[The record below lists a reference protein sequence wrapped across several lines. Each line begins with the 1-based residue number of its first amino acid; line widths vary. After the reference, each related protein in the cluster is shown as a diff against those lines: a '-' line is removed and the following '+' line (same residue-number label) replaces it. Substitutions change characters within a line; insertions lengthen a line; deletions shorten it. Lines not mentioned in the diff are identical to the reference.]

1 MKKPELLAPAG
12 NLEKLK
18 WAVAYGADLTSEN
31 LSYLIGFLIGLN
43 IFIGVFNLVPLLPL
57 DGGHVAVASYE
68 RVREIGRKT
77 RYHADVYKLIP
88 LTYGVIFVLMA
99 VGMLALY
106 ADIFDPVV

>member
-1 MKKPELLAPAG
+1 M
-12 NLEKLK
+12 
-18 WAVAYGADLTSEN
+18 
-31 LSYLIGFLIGLN
+31 
-43 IFIGVFNLVPLLPL
+43 
-57 DGGHVAVASYE
+57 AVASYE

>member
-1 MKKPELLAPAG
+1 M
-12 NLEKLK
+12 
-18 WAVAYGADLTSEN
+18 
-31 LSYLIGFLIGLN
+31 LIN